1 MCALCEILE
10 LIMYIERILKCECN
24 CEILRGRDRLG
35 LGYKREAID
44 VTNDVNIFG
53 RYRELNV

>member
-1 MCALCEILE
+1 M
-10 LIMYIERILKCECN
+10 ERILKSECN

-35 LGYKREAID
+35 LGYNREAID